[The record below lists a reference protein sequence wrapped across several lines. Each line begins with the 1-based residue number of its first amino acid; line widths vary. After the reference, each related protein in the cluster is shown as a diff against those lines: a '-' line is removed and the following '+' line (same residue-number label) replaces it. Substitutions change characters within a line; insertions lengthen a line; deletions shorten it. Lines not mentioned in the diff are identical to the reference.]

1 MSKVKIVCATRS
13 ENYIEQ
19 CDWRDAIRIEKIK
32 DGTKQQ
38 MFLVRDDEPE
48 DSNLSRSF
56 SNCYN
61 VHELI
66 RSAYE
71 AGVAGEEW
79 EFSTEESDNI

>member
-13 ENYIEQ
+13 ENYIEE

-38 MFLVRDDEPE
+38 IFLVRDEEPE

-71 AGVAGEEW
+71 AGAAGEEW